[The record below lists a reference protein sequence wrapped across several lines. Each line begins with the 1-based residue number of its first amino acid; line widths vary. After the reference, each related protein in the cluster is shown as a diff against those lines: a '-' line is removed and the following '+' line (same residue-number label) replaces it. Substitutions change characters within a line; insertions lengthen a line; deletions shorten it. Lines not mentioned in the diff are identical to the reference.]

1 MAGKKRQNVEKQVAA
16 RLKEAELLLRMH
28 HAGILGAPKR
38 KPRKKTGRTRVAVLI
53 DGDDVTVIRPAGPRG
68 RRTPGSYDQY
78 AYYGGY
84 DQYAYYDGYDQYA
97 YYGGYDQYAYYD
109 GYDQYAYYGGYD
121 QYAYYGAYDECGNFP
136 RYRSR
141 KGETLTVTIQLRSD
155 GSVRIEKGTRA
166 EKSARRKSRGF
177 F

>member
-97 YYGGYDQYAYYD
+97 YYGGYDQYAYY
-109 GYDQYAYYGGYD
+109 
-121 QYAYYGAYDECGNFP
+121 GAYDECGNFP